1 MADGYKIWQIC
12 PSCSGTGKN
21 IRWDGDEHGVGGLIE
36 DNCSRCLGEKYI
48 FLGWCSVN
56 TSILPDGTELTQTV
70 FPTYKIV
77 EATVTSEYSALSTA
91 NKTAYGM
98 IISLGT
104 VDLSD
109 GTATKDKLWDMFGA
123 ETTTRAN
130 LETLVA

>member
-1 MADGYKIWQIC
+1 MADGIEIDC
-12 PSCSGTGKN
+12 PNCGGT
-21 IRWDGDEHGVGGLIE
+21 
-36 DNCSRCLGEKYI
+36 SYI
-48 FLGWCSVN
+48 NWGAHV
-56 TSILPDGTELTQTV
+56 IPGYV
-70 FPTYKIV
+70 FATYKIV
-77 EATVTSEYSALSTA
+77 EATIASEYSALSTA

-98 IISLGT
+98 IVSLGT